1 MVYEKNVRNPRIP
14 PKIVIY
20 KRGFLHL
27 LCSRRM
33 RFSINLSFQVVS
45 LVYERFSRKP
55 WIVILKTW
63 IVIDKPR
70 IMTYY
75 PRFMV

>member
-1 MVYEKNVRNPRIP
+1 
-14 PKIVIY
+14 
-20 KRGFLHL
+20 
-27 LCSRRM
+27 M
-33 RFSINLSFQVVS
+33 RFSINQSFQVVS
-45 LVYERFSRKP
+45 LVYERFSGKP
-55 WIVILKTW
+55 R

>member
-1 MVYEKNVRNPRIP
+1 
-14 PKIVIY
+14 
-20 KRGFLHL
+20 
-27 LCSRRM
+27 M
-33 RFSINLSFQVVS
+33 RFSINLSFQDVS

-55 WIVILKTW
+55 WIVILKPR

-75 PRFMV
+75 PRFIVKTMVLAL